1 MDGGRILSAHIPL
14 TVALL
19 MLIVDGQGSVVGF
32 RFLSQ
37 FWCRFSVSSLGIG
50 RAVPWS
56 GRVGLGATRRPRR
69 LGSKRC
75 RGLRVLA
82 LMRQKLSRSRGRWQ
96 CG

>member
-19 MLIVDGQGSVVGF
+19 VLIVDGQGSVVGF

-75 RGLRVLA
+75 RGLRVLTHD
-82 LMRQKLSRSRGRWQ
+82 
-96 CG
+96 